1 MLKLLAVESE
11 MIYEEVL
18 EEIGR
23 PATICGGKAFRVRT
37 LLQMRL
43 FTRLVETGSSITFKV
58 KQKVNCKQK
67 FYREVGRIE
76 WLFHKVSTLIILI
89 FVL

>member
-11 MIYEEVL
+11 MIYEEML
-18 EEIGR
+18 EEVGR
-23 PATICGGKAFRVRT
+23 SATICGGKAFRVRT

-58 KQKVNCKQK
+58 KQKVNWKQK